1 MKKIVITVL
10 AVVAVLA
17 IAVIFAFH
25 RTDQRQKSTRTKS
38 PFRYNLI

>member
-17 IAVIFAFH
+17 IAV
-25 RTDQRQKSTRTKS
+25 KSTRTKS